1 MPNHLSIRSYSR
13 QRRGHSHDYHQLVLP
28 LRGVINIEVENYCG
42 KVAPG
47 ECVVI
52 RAGEIHHFTAN
63 EEARFVVADLSELPE
78 NLAQSECLV
87 FSITPPLI
95 SYLNFIEKQLEHQVN
110 PELEQSM
117 FKTFVIL
124 LGEQGMS
131 KQLDHRIRAV
141 LEYVL
146 DHLADKLVIE
156 VLAKVACLSPT
167 QFKKLFKEQVGLTVL
182 QYITNE
188 RMEKAKAL
196 LMHTDYP
203 IQLVAEQVGYED
215 LSAFGRR
222 FSSHFGLSPREFSR

>member
-1 MPNHLSIRSYSR
+1 MSNHLSIRFYSR
-13 QRRGHSHDYHQLVLP
+13 KRRGHSHDYHQLVLP
-28 LRGVINIEVENYCG
+28 LRGVINIEVEGYVG

-52 RAGEIHHFTAN
+52 KTGEIHHFTAN
-63 EEARFVVADLSELPE
+63 EEARFVVADLVELPS
-78 NLAQSECLV
+78 NLAQSESLV

-117 FKTFVIL
+117 FETFVL
-124 LGEQGMS
+124 LLAEQGMF

-146 DHLADKLVIE
+146 EHLSERLTIDD
-156 VLAKVACLSPT
+156 LAKIACLSPT
-167 QFKKLFKEQVGLTVL
+167 QFKKLFKVQVGLSPM
-182 QYITNE
+182 QFITRE

-203 IQLVAEQVGYED
+203 IQLVAEQVGYSD
-215 LSAFGRR
+215 LSSFGRR
-222 FSSHFGLSPREFSR
+222 FTEHFGLSPRAFSR